1 MVDVSD
7 HRAGAYPRRVE
18 TERLLLRQFQQS
30 DFETYARM
38 LADPEV
44 VRYLL
49 PGGPAARGDA
59 WRHMAMLAG
68 HWQLKGFGHWAVEVK
83 ETGRFIGRAGL
94 WFPEGWPEYEVGW
107 TIDRAVWGN
116 GYATEAA
123 RPALHH
129 ARETLGLRHVIS
141 LILPENVRSI
151 RVSEK
156 LGGHLE
162 KREIVQDR
170 ETLFYSYW

>member
-1 MVDVSD
+1 MTTA
-7 HRAGAYPRRVE
+7 AGTALGYPQRME
-18 TERLLLRQFQQS
+18 TERLVLREFRES
-30 DFETYARM
+30 DIEVYSRM
-38 LADPEV
+38 LADPEI

-49 PGGPAARGDA
+49 PGGPLGRHDA

-83 ETGRFIGRAGL
+83 ETGQFIGRAGL
-94 WFPEGWPEYEVGW
+94 WFPDGWPDYEVGW
-107 TIDRAVWGN
+107 TIDRAAWGN

-129 ARETLGLRHVIS
+129 ARHTLGVAHVIS

-162 KREIVQDR
+162 KRAVHAGR
-170 ETLFYSYW
+170 ETLFYKYW